1 MGAVRVGGVA
11 PGLPVVWRLWRNCL
25 CRFGWYPIF
34 VAPLI
39 TCAAFMDLYSSS
51 GCDFIRLDIGF
62 VPVNEVWSGPTA
74 HLGLFSFDSYEVD
87 RNKWKRSFNAGCQGE
102 WDLGRFMDKYASK
115 ITDSRIYRLS
125 LYLPLISKA
134 YSTNFE
140 AVFIDADPTWHI
152 SRVMA
157 YISGISSLVA
167 LATAWLL
174 TITPLPVSFFWPG
187 VLLPA
192 SILSMLTGSAKFL
205 FFDAQICSE
214 DLWFAENS
222 TLPVPPQSCQI
233 GDSAVYAIASVAAYF
248 LCTILI
254 CIRSPTKRTL
264 DPNYG
269 NEDVCHNTGGTVDTQ
284 QLGTDNAESDPERGD
299 ITSNETV
306 VHNLD
311 EHGSDIVGEKA
322 PSSPPHQIDI
332 SNGLSKDFAHV
343 RTTSDMTTWSTNSN
357 LVSAFDDS
365 SRRFRVLSPTVE
377 KSADLTAQSDS
388 NSKIVWD
395 TSFGV
400 FMSANEE
407 SRSYFDGKTQKR
419 SNKSPDIDSGKVDW
433 KSPNGPPLSSSIRT
447 GRTMRQIRE
456 NDSGSVSSRISKVSF
471 AETHFSEESFFR
483 DKGSVASSANNS
495 APSVVSIPK
504 KIAPS
509 PLRTTG
515 QSNSSSPNRLKYAR
529 REDRN
534 DVYSDHPRLDS
545 KRERFEQLP
554 RLDEL
559 SSPRSQED
567 HGELINKCLLDLKKS
582 FGEYGTL

>member
-1 MGAVRVGGVA
+1 M
-11 PGLPVVWRLWRNCL
+11 
-25 CRFGWYPIF
+25 
-34 VAPLI
+34 
-39 TCAAFMDLYSSS
+39 S
-51 GCDFIRLDIGF
+51 
-62 VPVNEVWSGPTA
+62 
-74 HLGLFSFDSYEVD
+74 
-87 RNKWKRSFNAGCQGE
+87 
-102 WDLGRFMDKYASK
+102 
-115 ITDSRIYRLS
+115 
-125 LYLPLISKA
+125 
-134 YSTNFE
+134 
-140 AVFIDADPTWHI
+140 
-152 SRVMA
+152 
-157 YISGISSLVA
+157 YISGIASLVA
-167 LATAWLL
+167 FATAWLL

-192 SILSMLTGSAKFL
+192 CILSMLTGAAKFL

-214 DLWFAENS
+214 DLWFAEYS
-222 TLPVPPQSCQI
+222 TLPVPPQSCQL
-233 GDSAVYAIASVAAYF
+233 GDSAIYAIASAAAYF

-254 CIRSPTKRTL
+254 CVRSPKKRTL

-269 NEDVCHNTGGTVDTQ
+269 NEDNCHNAEGTVDTQ

-299 ITSNETV
+299 FTSNETV

-311 EHGSDIVGEKA
+311 AHRSDVVGP

-332 SNGLSKDFAHV
+332 YNGLSKDFAHV

-365 SRRFRVLSPTVE
+365 SKRFRVLSPTID
-377 KSADLTAQSDS
+377 KSAEQTTLSDS
-388 NSKIVWD
+388 KVVWD

-400 FMSANEE
+400 FMPVNDE
-407 SRSYFDGKTQKR
+407 SRNYFDGKTQKR
-419 SNKSPDIDSGKVDW
+419 SNKSPEIDSGKVDW
-433 KSPNGPPLSSSIRT
+433 KSPNGPPLSSSLRIGKT
-447 GRTMRQIRE
+447 VRQIRE

-471 AETHFSEESFFR
+471 AETHLSEESFFH
-483 DKGSVASSANNS
+483 DKNSVASSAKNS

-509 PLRTTG
+509 PPRTTG
-515 QSNSSSPNRLKYAR
+515 QSYSSSPPSRLKYTR

-534 DVYSDHPRLDS
+534 DAYTNNPRLDS

-554 RLDEL
+554 PLDEL